1 FRTGPDRHVRKM
13 LLSEYRVDGVVSLP
27 PGAFAPCTTIPSSL
41 VVFRRDPPAP
51 EVRFVLVAA
60 SAWPRTPPVGREDE
74 FVRSQPD
81 GAGFGYGDY
90 GTATPEGDGFGD
102 GGSLAPVEAPSALWE
117 ISAIIHKRRSQPSQN
132 ENTGG
137 LEVWDVTTKT
147 LASRDFELIA
157 KRTG

>member
-1 FRTGPDRHVRKM
+1 
-13 LLSEYRVDGVVSLP
+13 
-27 PGAFAPCTTIPSSL
+27 
-41 VVFRRDPPAP
+41 RRDPPAP

-74 FVRSQPD
+74 FVRSTPD

-102 GGSLAPVEAPSALWE
+102 GGSLAPVDAPSALWA

-157 KRTG
+157 KRTGAELLEATLERLQATDPELKVVPLEQVAEVLQGASYERKLTT